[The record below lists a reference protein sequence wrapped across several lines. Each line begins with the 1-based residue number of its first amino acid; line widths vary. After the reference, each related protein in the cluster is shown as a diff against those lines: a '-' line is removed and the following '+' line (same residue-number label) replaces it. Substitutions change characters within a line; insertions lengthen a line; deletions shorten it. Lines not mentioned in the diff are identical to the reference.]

1 MFLKI
6 VHKPI
11 YLGHSLTFLIKYYY
25 HIIAPIYTRKLIELD
40 EMINN
45 AHF

>member
-6 VHKPI
+6 VHKLI
-11 YLGHSLTFLIKYYY
+11 SLGHSLTFLIKYYY
-25 HIIAPIYTRKLIELD
+25 HIIVPIYTRKLIELD
-40 EMINN
+40 ERINN